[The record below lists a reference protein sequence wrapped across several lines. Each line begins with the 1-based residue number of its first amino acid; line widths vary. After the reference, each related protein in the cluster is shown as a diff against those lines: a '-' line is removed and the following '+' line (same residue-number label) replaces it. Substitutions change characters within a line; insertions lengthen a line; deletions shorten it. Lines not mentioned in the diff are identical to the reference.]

1 VTPRVNAWA
10 IITVLATG
18 IGSSS
23 GHVTPPAATASSMV
37 NQTAHPRPSPGFH
50 CPVTIPRRP
59 GFRPP
64 PGYPRRAP
72 FDGKV
77 WYGSSGLWT
86 ILNLNGEPVGTK
98 MPLWW
103 SVRFPGGSD
112 EPRPN
117 VRVRWIRIG
126 SNREPSVIDQ
136 RGWTT
141 NGLTPETGWL
151 MMAGAFPRTDVRGAC
166 VLNAGCWKVEATYK
180 GSTLTYVIEL
190 PGWRSEP
197 AGAAPIKRVRSG
209 SIPNRAQYALMT
221 GSAHTPAW
229 S

>member
-1 VTPRVNAWA
+1 VTPRVSAWA

-37 NQTAHPRPSPGFH
+37 NQ
-50 CPVTIPRRP
+50 
-59 GFRPP
+59 
-64 PGYPRRAP
+64 
-72 FDGKV
+72 
-77 WYGSSGLWT
+77 
-86 ILNLNGEPVGTK
+86 
-98 MPLWW
+98 

-117 VRVRWIRIG
+117 VRVRWIRLG
-126 SNREPSVIDQ
+126 SNREHSVIDE

-151 MMAGAFPRTDVRGAC
+151 MMAGAFPRTDVRGAS
-166 VLNAGCWKVEATYK
+166 VLDAGCWKVEATYK